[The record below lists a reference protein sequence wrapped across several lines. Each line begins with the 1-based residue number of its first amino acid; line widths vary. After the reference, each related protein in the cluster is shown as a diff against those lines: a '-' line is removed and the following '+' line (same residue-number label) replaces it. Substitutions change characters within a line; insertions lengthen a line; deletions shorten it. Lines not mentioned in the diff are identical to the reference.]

1 MYIISFSISF
11 FFVDILC
18 IIINTIAIV
27 IIGVREQIKMG
38 GENALGGE
46 TFEYLY
52 RISILILYSILFL
65 TSTLGLIFDI

>member
-1 MYIISFSISF
+1 MYYNKYNS
-11 FFVDILC
+11 
-18 IIINTIAIV
+18 NIV
-27 IIGVREQIKMG
+27 IIGVREQMG

-65 TSTLGLIFDI
+65 ASTLDAIF